1 MDALNK
7 FSKES
12 CEDYVEYSIY
22 PVESDNSSIN
32 LQNLRD
38 ECLAHITPYIVQYMW
53 HKEPFSLVTRKHH
66 LHGRMKIGDNVEDEW
81 YVISMLFKLTVLKS
95 NIVVKVWDQ
104 DGEVLLIEAA
114 DHLPKWAQDP
124 DTAENR
130 VYIYQNQL
138 HLIPIAQNPSQLT
151 PLPVGVPSIEDGV
164 NTVKNF
170 QECTRA
176 SNKIQSIIRKR
187 MKSYPDDWSDQEQ
200 FTHVIVP
207 EKINNLLK
215 SVPKHLISAAIRCFY
230 TRDVL
235 DLRNCRTLKNFP
247 PENLMKVGI
256 PLSKCLYAM
265 LAKQQ
270 FKPDKRSN
278 WPMPPQSDRNEY
290 KASDLGFK
298 LTCGFEMLLAQCNGK
313 DKESTIDISS
323 SLDEL
328 RYERFEKSLFENG
341 YFENELK
348 GSQKWKLL
356 TYQAR
361 EYFKSS
367 FAQNDST
374 DSKNDD
380 GKTFSAQLKH
390 FVTQI
395 AKRES
400 DAGIIL
406 EKPIESELPM
416 KPPDDDSWLDYEQ
429 ESFDEMLKSHFNLEK
444 MGAEKFKS
452 ANIPKEDA
460 IPAQMKSFLSAMSNY
475 EGIDSFSAK
484 DSDKDELN
492 FDLSEFEKTI
502 KRMANMKDCDNVSD
516 IETSDDDDSENSEVD
531 LMNDSSE
538 NMDSEWKEYSYQ
550 INSELLEAKIL
561 STEADE
567 GPIESLDEID
577 RPINIDTRVF
587 KNILESYK
595 SESSIPGPASTMLQ
609 SLGIDM
615 LSDKL

>member
-22 PVESDNSSIN
+22 PVESDESSIN

-53 HKEPFSLVTRKHH
+53 HKEPFSLVTRKHY

-247 PENLMKVGI
+247 PENLIKVGI

-278 WPMPPQSDRNEY
+278 WPMPPQSNRDEY

-313 DKESTIDISS
+313 DKETTIDISS
-323 SLDEL
+323 SSDEL

-374 DSKNDD
+374 DSKNDA

-406 EKPIESELPM
+406 EKPIESELPI

-429 ESFDEMLKSHFNLEK
+429 ESFDAMLKSHFNLEK

-484 DSDKDELN
+484 HSDKDDMN
-492 FDLSEFEKTI
+492 FDLGEFEKTI
-502 KRMANMKDCDNVSD
+502 KRMANLKDCDNISD

-538 NMDSEWKEYSYQ
+538 NMDSEWKEYSHQ

>member
-1 MDALNK
+1 
-7 FSKES
+7 
-12 CEDYVEYSIY
+12 
-22 PVESDNSSIN
+22 
-32 LQNLRD
+32 
-38 ECLAHITPYIVQYMW
+38 
-53 HKEPFSLVTRKHH
+53 
-66 LHGRMKIGDNVEDEW
+66 MKIGDNVEDEW

-256 PLSKCLYAM
+256 SLSKCLYAM

-278 WPMPPQSDRNEY
+278 WPMPPQSNRDEY

-323 SLDEL
+323 SFDEL

-341 YFENELK
+341 YFEDELK
-348 GSQKWKLL
+348 GSQKWKVL
-356 TYQAR
+356 TIQAR

-367 FAQNDST
+367 FAQNDSAE
-374 DSKNDD
+374 SKNDD

-406 EKPIESELPM
+406 EKPIESEFPM

-460 IPAQMKSFLSAMSNY
+460 IPAQIKSFLSAMSNY

-502 KRMANMKDCDNVSD
+502 KRMANMKDCDNISD

-538 NMDSEWKEYSYQ
+538 NMDSEWKEYSHQ
-550 INSELLEAKIL
+550 INSELLEAKIM

-595 SESSIPGPASTMLQ
+595 SESTIPGPASTMLQ

>member
-53 HKEPFSLVTRKHH
+53 HKEPFSLVTGKHY
-66 LHGRMKIGDNVEDEW
+66 LHGKVKIGDNVEDEW
-81 YVISMLFKLTVLKS
+81 YVISMLFKLTVLNS

-207 EKINNLLK
+207 EKISNLLK

-278 WPMPPQSDRNEY
+278 WPMPPQSNRDEY

-298 LTCGFEMLLAQCNGK
+298 LTCGFEMLLAQCHGK

-348 GSQKWKLL
+348 GSQRWKLL

-416 KPPDDDSWLDYEQ
+416 KPPDDDSWLDYEK

-452 ANIPKEDA
+452 AHIPKEDA

-484 DSDKDELN
+484 DSYKDDMN
-492 FDLSEFEKTI
+492 FDLGEFEKTI

-538 NMDSEWKEYSYQ
+538 NMDSEWKEYSHQ
-550 INSELLEAKIL
+550 INSELLDAKIL

-577 RPINIDTRVF
+577 RPINIDTKVF

>member
-53 HKEPFSLVTRKHH
+53 HKEPFSLVTGKHY
-66 LHGRMKIGDNVEDEW
+66 LHGKVKIGDNVEDEW
-81 YVISMLFKLTVLKS
+81 YVISMLFKLTVLNS

-348 GSQKWKLL
+348 GSQRWKLL

-406 EKPIESELPM
+406 EKSVESELPM
-416 KPPDDDSWLDYEQ
+416 KPPDDDSWLDYEK

-484 DSDKDELN
+484 DSDKDDMN
-492 FDLSEFEKTI
+492 FDLGEFEKTI

-538 NMDSEWKEYSYQ
+538 NMDSEWKEYSHQ
-550 INSELLEAKIL
+550 INSELLDAKIL

-577 RPINIDTRVF
+577 RPINIDTKVF

>member
-53 HKEPFSLVTRKHH
+53 HKEPFSLVTRKHY

-81 YVISMLFKLTVLKS
+81 YVISMLFKLTVLKP

-207 EKINNLLK
+207 KKINNLLK

-230 TRDVL
+230 TRDIL

-247 PENLMKVGI
+247 PENLMKAGI

-278 WPMPPQSDRNEY
+278 WPMPPQSNRDEY

-298 LTCGFEMLLAQCNGK
+298 LTCGFEMLLAQCHGK

-328 RYERFEKSLFENG
+328 RYEKFEKSLFENG
-341 YFENELK
+341 YFENELE
-348 GSQKWKLL
+348 GSQRWKLL

-452 ANIPKEDA
+452 AHIPKEDA

-484 DSDKDELN
+484 TSDKDDMN
-492 FDLSEFEKTI
+492 FDLGEFEKTI

-538 NMDSEWKEYSYQ
+538 NMDSEWKEYSHQ
-550 INSELLEAKIL
+550 INSELLDAKIL

-577 RPINIDTRVF
+577 RPINIDTKVF

>member
-22 PVESDNSSIN
+22 PVESDISSIN

-38 ECLAHITPYIVQYMW
+38 ECLAYITPYIVQYMW
-53 HKEPFSLVTRKHH
+53 HNEPFSLVTRKHY

-81 YVISMLFKLTVLKS
+81 YVISMLFKLTVFKS

-176 SNKIQSIIRKR
+176 SNKIQSIIKKR

-207 EKINNLLK
+207 EKMNNLLK

-247 PENLMKVGI
+247 PENLMKFGI

-278 WPMPPQSDRNEY
+278 WPMPPQSSRDEY

-323 SLDEL
+323 TLDEL
-328 RYERFEKSLFENG
+328 RYERFEKSLSDNG
-341 YFENELK
+341 YFENELR

-380 GKTFSAQLKH
+380 GNTFSAQLKH

-395 AKRES
+395 EKRES
-400 DAGIIL
+400 DARIIL

-452 ANIPKEDA
+452 ANIPKEEA
-460 IPAQMKSFLSAMSNY
+460 IPTQMKSFLSAMSNY
-475 EGIDSFSAK
+475 DGIDSFSAK
-484 DSDKDELN
+484 DSDKDDMN
-492 FDLSEFEKTI
+492 FDISEFEKTI
-502 KRMANMKDCDNVSD
+502 KRMANIKDCDNISD
-516 IETSDDDDSENSEVD
+516 IETSDEDDSENGQVD
-531 LMNDSSE
+531 LMNDGSE
-538 NMDSEWKEYSYQ
+538 NMDSEWKEYSHQ
-550 INSELLEAKIL
+550 INRELLDAKVL
-561 STEADE
+561 STEAEE

-587 KNILESYK
+587 KNIIESYK

>member
-1 MDALNK
+1 
-7 FSKES
+7 
-12 CEDYVEYSIY
+12 
-22 PVESDNSSIN
+22 
-32 LQNLRD
+32 
-38 ECLAHITPYIVQYMW
+38 
-53 HKEPFSLVTRKHH
+53 
-66 LHGRMKIGDNVEDEW
+66 MKIGDNVEDEW

-247 PENLMKVGI
+247 PENLIKVGI

-278 WPMPPQSDRNEY
+278 WPMPPQSNRDEY

-328 RYERFEKSLFENG
+328 RYKRFEKSLFENG

-444 MGAEKFKS
+444 MGAEKRKS

-484 DSDKDELN
+484 DSGKDDMN
-492 FDLSEFEKTI
+492 FDLGEFEKTI
-502 KRMANMKDCDNVSD
+502 KRMANLKDCDNISD

-538 NMDSEWKEYSYQ
+538 NMDSEWKEYSHQ
-550 INSELLEAKIL
+550 INSELLDAKIL

>member
-22 PVESDNSSIN
+22 PVESDESSIN

-278 WPMPPQSDRNEY
+278 WPMPPQSNRDEY

-348 GSQKWKLL
+348 GSQRWKLL

-406 EKPIESELPM
+406 EKSVESELPM

>member
-81 YVISMLFKLTVLKS
+81 YVISMLFKLTVLNS

-247 PENLMKVGI
+247 PENLIKVGI

-278 WPMPPQSDRNEY
+278 WPMPPQSNRDEY

-313 DKESTIDISS
+313 DKETTIDISS

-484 DSDKDELN
+484 DSDKDDMN
-492 FDLSEFEKTI
+492 FDLGEFEKTI
-502 KRMANMKDCDNVSD
+502 KRMANLKDCDNISD

-538 NMDSEWKEYSYQ
+538 NMDSEWKEYSHQ